1 MIVRDEAFPGATDIF
16 VVEQGAD
23 GEVVEDLDKDIIYEA
38 GHCVPLVRGLLHFV
52 SVYAVG

>member
-16 VVEQGAD
+16 VVEQGAN

-52 SVYAVG
+52 SVHAVG